1 MSPSGAL
8 IALMLAGCFLVSNLS
23 LQYGA
28 ARLPANVTS
37 VVMLSEV
44 VFASAS
50 AVALGGAGLT
60 APLLMGGGLIIG
72 AALLAASRSSD
83 AH

>member
-1 MSPSGAL
+1 MTPGWAL
-8 IALMLAGCFLVSNLS
+8 IALVLAGFFLLSNLS

-37 VVMLSEV
+37 VVMISEV
-44 VFASAS
+44 LFASVS
-50 AVALGGAGLT
+50 AVALGGGRLT
-60 APLLMGGGLIIG
+60 APLVMGGGLIVG
-72 AALLAASRSSD
+72 AALLAASRSSE